1 LDKVITTMMLMIAGI
16 AATAFV
22 INAIMPSIQRAGS
35 DIVAAS
41 DTVGNRMRS
50 DVRIIEISGED
61 SSDTVQVWAKN
72 VGAADIGSLEKI
84 DVFFGE
90 TDNFE
95 RVTLDE
101 EIECPNPPVPPR
113 AEPCWQYQIENA
125 TYWTPFATLR
135 ISIYLDYDLVAGE
148 EYVATIVLPNGIR
161 VSETFTV

>member
-1 LDKVITTMMLMIAGI
+1 MMLMIAGI

-41 DTVGNRMRS
+41 DSVGNRMRS
-50 DVRIIEISGED
+50 DVRIIETSGTD
-61 SSDTVQVWAKN
+61 GSDTVQVWAKN
-72 VGAADIGSLEKI
+72 VGTADIGSLDKV

-95 RVTLDE
+95 RVTFDDQP
-101 EIECPNPPVPPR
+101 ECVSPLVPPR
-113 AEPCWQYQIENA
+113 TDPCWQYQVENA

-161 VSETFTV
+161 VSETFTL